1 MKTVD
6 FNSVKSRLK
15 ARNIKIKK
23 AIQMSELD
31 MYWEIQSRN
40 SDTLV
45 KTPKSLHLIPQL
57 TIPERM

>member
-6 FNSVKSRLK
+6 QFRKKQIESKEIVKSKQFRCQ
-15 ARNIKIKK
+15 NWT
-23 AIQMSELD
+23 
-31 MYWEIQSRN
+31 YWEIQSRN